1 MPIWVD
7 ADACPV
13 PIREILCRAATRW
26 QVDTTFIANHA
37 INLPPSPYIKRRQV
51 PQGFDVADND
61 IIDQMETGDLVITQD
76 IPLAAEAIEKARTC
90 STRAA
95 RLSPKRISA
104 SAWLCATSWKK
115 CAMLARS
122 PVARRPSA
130 RPTARNSPTSL
141 TAGCNRT
148 PVGDNDSILNSRQI
162 RYACRFLA
170 QAERTMTQSSPHTT
184 SSFAALGR
192 LLKYARGY
200 RRQIITA
207 TTCSIINKLF
217 DIAPEILIG
226 IAIDVVVNKEES
238 FVAGLGFETAQE
250 QITILA
256 VLTFFIWAG
265 ESIFEYLF
273 QILWRNLAQRL
284 QSDLRQDAY
293 EHAQKL
299 DMSFFE
305 ARSSGQLVA
314 TMNDDVNQLE
324 RFLDGGANAMIQVVV
339 TVVAVGAVFFV
350 LSPLIALLAFTPI
363 PLIIW
368 GAFYF
373 QRKAGP
379 LYADVREKVGDLSSR
394 LANNLGG
401 IATIKS
407 FTAENREAERLKASS
422 EAYVDANRRAIRI
435 SSAFIPVI
443 RMAILAGFL
452 ATFTVGGMMALEGSL
467 NVGAYGVLVFLTQRL
482 LWPLTGLA
490 EVIDLL
496 DRAMASTRRILD
508 LLAEPVHVRDESGKT
523 LEQPVKG
530 EVTFEGVSFHYPSSG
545 AGIDDI
551 SVAVPAGNTLA
562 LVGATGSGKSTL
574 IKLLLRFYDPTGG
587 QIRIDGQPIQSVSL
601 KSLREAIGLVSQD
614 VYLFEGS
621 IRDNLAYGSP
631 GASDEQIIEAART
644 AEAWSFIE
652 ALPEGLATAVGE
664 RGVRLSGGQRQR
676 LSLAR
681 ALLKDPPILVLDE
694 ATSAVDNE
702 TEAAIQRSLKRI
714 GHNRTVIMIAHRLST
729 IVDADTIAVVA
740 GGRILES
747 GRHEELLE
755 NNGPYS
761 AQWRVQTGQ
770 A

>member
-1 MPIWVD
+1 MN
-7 ADACPV
+7 
-13 PIREILCRAATRW
+13 E
-26 QVDTTFIANHA
+26 
-37 INLPPSPYIKRRQV
+37 PSPK
-51 PQGFDVADND
+51 
-61 IIDQMETGDLVITQD
+61 
-76 IPLAAEAIEKARTC
+76 
-90 STRAA
+90 
-95 RLSPKRISA
+95 
-104 SAWLCATSWKK
+104 
-115 CAMLARS
+115 
-122 PVARRPSA
+122 
-130 RPTARNSPTSL
+130 
-141 TAGCNRT
+141 
-148 PVGDNDSILNSRQI
+148 
-162 RYACRFLA
+162 
-170 QAERTMTQSSPHTT
+170 TT

-192 LLKYARGY
+192 LLRYARGY
-200 RRQIITA
+200 RRQIIAA

-226 IAIDVVVNKEES
+226 VAIDVVVNQEES

-363 PLIIW
+363 PLIVW

-407 FTAENREAERLKASS
+407 FTAERREAERLKASS

-435 SSAFIPVI
+435 SSAFIPII

-452 ATFTVGGMMALEGSL
+452 ATFTVGGMMALEGNL

-490 EVIDLL
+490 EVIDLFE
-496 DRAMASTRRILD
+496 RAMASTRRILD
-508 LLAEPVHVRDESGKT
+508 LLAEPVHVKDDAGKT

-530 EVTFEGVSFHYPSSG
+530 EVSFEKVSFHYPSSG
-545 AGIDDI
+545 AGIDNI
-551 SVAVPAGNTLA
+551 SVHVPAGNTLA

-621 IRDNLAYGSP
+621 IRDNLAYGFP
-631 GASDEQIIEAART
+631 HASDEQIIEAAKT
-644 AEAWSFIE
+644 AEAWAFIE
-652 ALPEGLATAVGE
+652 ALPEGLSTAVGE

-729 IVDADTIAVVA
+729 IVDADTIAVVE
-740 GGRILES
+740 GGRIVES
-747 GRHEELLE
+747 GRHDDLLE
-755 NNGPYS
+755 SDGAYN

>member
-1 MPIWVD
+1 MSG
-7 ADACPV
+7 
-13 PIREILCRAATRW
+13 
-26 QVDTTFIANHA
+26 HA
-37 INLPPSPYIKRRQV
+37 S
-51 PQGFDVADND
+51 
-61 IIDQMETGDLVITQD
+61 
-76 IPLAAEAIEKARTC
+76 
-90 STRAA
+90 
-95 RLSPKRISA
+95 
-104 SAWLCATSWKK
+104 
-115 CAMLARS
+115 
-122 PVARRPSA
+122 
-130 RPTARNSPTSL
+130 
-141 TAGCNRT
+141 
-148 PVGDNDSILNSRQI
+148 
-162 RYACRFLA
+162 
-170 QAERTMTQSSPHTT
+170 QAT
-184 SSFAALGR
+184 SSFGALAR
-192 LLKYARGY
+192 LLRYARGY
-200 RRQIITA
+200 RRQIIA
-207 TTCSIINKLF
+207 ASTCSIINKLF

-226 IAIDVVVNKEES
+226 VAIDVVVNQEQS
-238 FVAGLGFETAQE
+238 FVAGLGFETARE

-256 VLTFFIWAG
+256 ILTFFIWAG
-265 ESIFEYLF
+265 ESLFEYLF

-293 EHAQKL
+293 EHAQRL

-324 RFLDGGANAMIQVVV
+324 RFLDGGANAMIQVLV

-363 PLIIW
+363 PLIVW

-407 FTAENREAERLKASS
+407 FTAEQREASRLKESS
-422 EAYVDANRRAIRI
+422 EAYVEANRRAIRI

-452 ATFTVGGMMALEGSL
+452 ATFTVGGMMALEGTL

-490 EVIDLL
+490 EVIDLFE
-496 DRAMASTRRILD
+496 RAMASTRRILD
-508 LLAEPVHVRDESGKT
+508 LLAEPVYVHDQAGQP
-523 LEQPVKG
+523 LEGPVKG
-530 EVTFEGVSFHYPSSG
+530 EVRFEKVSFHYPSSG
-545 AGIDDI
+545 AGIRDI
-551 SVAVPAGNTLA
+551 DLNVPAGHTLA

-574 IKLLLRFYDPTGG
+574 IKLLLRFYDPGHG
-587 QIRIDGQPIQSVSL
+587 RILIDNQPIQSVSL

-621 IRDNLAYGSP
+621 IRENLSYGKP
-631 GASDEQIIEAART
+631 DATDEEIIEAAKT

-652 ALPEGLATAVGE
+652 ALPEGLATPVGE
-664 RGVRLSGGQRQR
+664 RGIRLSGGQRQR

-681 ALLKDPPILVLDE
+681 ALLKNPPILVLDE

-729 IVDADTIAVVA
+729 IVDADTIAVVEA
-740 GGRILES
+740 GQVVEAGT
-747 GRHEELLE
+747 HQQLLDQQGAY
-755 NNGPYS
+755 N

>member
-1 MPIWVD
+1 MSKPF
-7 ADACPV
+7 
-13 PIREILCRAATRW
+13 
-26 QVDTTFIANHA
+26 QKN
-37 INLPPSPYIKRRQV
+37 
-51 PQGFDVADND
+51 
-61 IIDQMETGDLVITQD
+61 
-76 IPLAAEAIEKARTC
+76 
-90 STRAA
+90 
-95 RLSPKRISA
+95 
-104 SAWLCATSWKK
+104 
-115 CAMLARS
+115 
-122 PVARRPSA
+122 
-130 RPTARNSPTSL
+130 
-141 TAGCNRT
+141 
-148 PVGDNDSILNSRQI
+148 
-162 RYACRFLA
+162 
-170 QAERTMTQSSPHTT
+170 T
-184 SSFAALGR
+184 SSYAALVR
-192 LLKYARGY
+192 LLRYARGY
-200 RRQIITA
+200 RRQLVAA
-207 TTCSIINKLF
+207 TTCSILNKLF

-226 IAIDVVVNKEES
+226 VAIDVVVNQEES

-363 PLIIW
+363 PLIVW
-368 GAFYF
+368 GTFYF

-407 FTAENREAERLKASS
+407 FTAERREAARLKASS
-422 EAYVDANRRAIRI
+422 EAYVEANRRAIRI

-452 ATFTVGGMMALEGSL
+452 ATFTVGGMMALEGNL

-490 EVIDLL
+490 EVIDLFE
-496 DRAMASTRRILD
+496 RAMASTRRILD
-508 LLAEPVHVRDESGKT
+508 LLAEPVHVRDDASET

-530 EVTFEGVSFHYPSSG
+530 EVSFAGVSFHYPSSG
-545 AGIDDI
+545 AGIDNI
-551 SVAVPAGNTLA
+551 SVQVPAGNTLA

-587 QIRIDGQPIQSVSL
+587 LILIDGQPIQSVSL

-621 IRDNLAYGSP
+621 IRDNLAYGFP
-631 GASDEQIIEAART
+631 EANDEQIIEAAKT

-652 ALPEGLATAVGE
+652 ALPEGLSTAVGE

-729 IVDADTIAVVA
+729 IVDADTIAVVD
-740 GGRILES
+740 GGRIVES
-747 GRHEELLE
+747 GRHEDLLE
-755 NNGPYS
+755 SNGAYT

>member
-1 MPIWVD
+1 MSS
-7 ADACPV
+7 
-13 PIREILCRAATRW
+13 
-26 QVDTTFIANHA
+26 N
-37 INLPPSPYIKRRQV
+37 
-51 PQGFDVADND
+51 
-61 IIDQMETGDLVITQD
+61 
-76 IPLAAEAIEKARTC
+76 
-90 STRAA
+90 
-95 RLSPKRISA
+95 
-104 SAWLCATSWKK
+104 
-115 CAMLARS
+115 
-122 PVARRPSA
+122 
-130 RPTARNSPTSL
+130 
-141 TAGCNRT
+141 
-148 PVGDNDSILNSRQI
+148 
-162 RYACRFLA
+162 
-170 QAERTMTQSSPHTT
+170 SPHT
-184 SSFAALGR
+184 SSVAALGR
-192 LLKYARGY
+192 LLRYARGY
-200 RRQIITA
+200 RRQIIAA

-226 IAIDVVVNKEES
+226 VAIDVVVNQEES

-293 EHAQKL
+293 EHAQGL

-305 ARSSGQLVA
+305 ATSSGQLVA

-324 RFLDGGANAMIQVVV
+324 RFLDGGANAMIQVGV

-407 FTAENREAERLKASS
+407 FTAEQREAKRLKDAS

-490 EVIDLL
+490 EVIDLFE
-496 DRAMASTRRILD
+496 RAMASTRRILD
-508 LLAEPVHVRDESGKT
+508 LLAEPVNVRDEAGKT
-523 LEQPVKG
+523 LEQPVRGK
-530 EVTFEGVSFHYPSSG
+530 VSFNQVSFRYAGSG
-545 AGIDDI
+545 AGIQDI
-551 SVAVPAGNTLA
+551 TLNVPAGNTLA

-574 IKLLLRFYDPTGG
+574 IKLLLRFYDPSHGD
-587 QIRIDGQPIQSVSL
+587 IRIDGQPIREVSL
-601 KSLREAIGLVSQD
+601 KSLRDAIGLVSQD

-621 IRDNLAYGSP
+621 IRDNLAYGKP
-631 GASDEQIIEAART
+631 DASEEEIIDAART

-652 ALPEGLATAVGE
+652 ALPEGLDTPVGE
-664 RGVRLSGGQRQR
+664 RGIRLSGGQRQR

-681 ALLKDPPILVLDE
+681 ALLKNPPILVLDE

-729 IVDADTIAVVA
+729 IVDADTIAVVEN
-740 GGRILES
+740 GRIV
-747 GRHEELLE
+747 EEGDHDSLIR
-755 NNGPYS
+755 NNGAYA

>member
-1 MPIWVD
+1 M
-7 ADACPV
+7 
-13 PIREILCRAATRW
+13 
-26 QVDTTFIANHA
+26 
-37 INLPPSPYIKRRQV
+37 
-51 PQGFDVADND
+51 
-61 IIDQMETGDLVITQD
+61 
-76 IPLAAEAIEKARTC
+76 
-90 STRAA
+90 
-95 RLSPKRISA
+95 
-104 SAWLCATSWKK
+104 
-115 CAMLARS
+115 
-122 PVARRPSA
+122 
-130 RPTARNSPTSL
+130 
-141 TAGCNRT
+141 
-148 PVGDNDSILNSRQI
+148 
-162 RYACRFLA
+162 
-170 QAERTMTQSSPHTT
+170 SSEQQHT
-184 SSFAALGR
+184 SSFKALGR
-192 LLKYARGY
+192 LLRYARGY
-200 RRQIITA
+200 RRRIIVA

-226 IAIDVVVNKEES
+226 VAIDVVVNQEES

-250 QITILA
+250 QITVLA
-256 VLTFFIWAG
+256 ALTFFIWAG
-265 ESIFEYLF
+265 ESLFEYLF

-293 EHAQKL
+293 EHAQRL

-305 ARSSGQLVA
+305 STSSGQLVA

-324 RFLDGGANAMIQVVV
+324 RFLDGGANAMIQVGV

-407 FTAENREAERLKASS
+407 FTAEQREAKRLKEAS
-422 EAYVDANRRAIRI
+422 EAYVQANERAIRI

-490 EVIDLL
+490 AVIDLFE
-496 DRAMASTRRILD
+496 RAMASTRRILD
-508 LLAEPVHVRDESGKT
+508 LLAEPVNVHDQAGSP
-523 LEQPVKG
+523 LAQPVRG
-530 EVTFEGVSFHYPSSG
+530 EVSFNNIDFRYGSSG
-545 AGIDDI
+545 AGVHGI
-551 SVAVPAGNTLA
+551 SLEVPAGHTLA

-574 IKLLLRFYDPTGG
+574 IKLLLRFYDPAAGD
-587 QIRIDGQPIQSVSL
+587 IRIDGQPIRDVSL
-601 KSLREAIGLVSQD
+601 KSLRDAIGLVSQD

-621 IRDNLAYGSP
+621 IRENLAYGKP
-631 GASDEQIIEAART
+631 DATKDEIIEAAKT
-644 AEAWSFIE
+644 AEAWSFIS
-652 ALPEGLATAVGE
+652 ALPEGLDTAVGE

-702 TEAAIQRSLKRI
+702 TEAAIQRSLARI

-729 IVDADTIAVVA
+729 IVEADTIAVVEN
-740 GGRILES
+740 GRVIEQGDHQS
-747 GRHEELLE
+747 LLARQ
-755 NNGPYS
+755 GAYY
-761 AQWRVQTGQ
+761 AQWQVQTGQ
-770 A
+770 VLAHTIN

>member
-1 MPIWVD
+1 M
-7 ADACPV
+7 
-13 PIREILCRAATRW
+13 
-26 QVDTTFIANHA
+26 
-37 INLPPSPYIKRRQV
+37 
-51 PQGFDVADND
+51 
-61 IIDQMETGDLVITQD
+61 
-76 IPLAAEAIEKARTC
+76 
-90 STRAA
+90 
-95 RLSPKRISA
+95 
-104 SAWLCATSWKK
+104 
-115 CAMLARS
+115 
-122 PVARRPSA
+122 
-130 RPTARNSPTSL
+130 
-141 TAGCNRT
+141 
-148 PVGDNDSILNSRQI
+148 
-162 RYACRFLA
+162 
-170 QAERTMTQSSPHTT
+170 SSHSHTTT
-184 SSFAALGR
+184 SSFAALAR

-200 RRQIITA
+200 RRQIIA
-207 TTCSIINKLF
+207 AATCSVINKLF

-226 IAIDVVVNKEES
+226 VAIDVVVNKEES

-256 VLTFFIWAG
+256 ILTFFIWAG
-265 ESIFEYLF
+265 ESLFEYLF

-293 EHAQKL
+293 EHAQRL

-324 RFLDGGANAMIQVVV
+324 RFLDGGANAMIQVLV

-363 PLIIW
+363 PLIVW

-407 FTAENREAERLKASS
+407 FTAEQREAQRLKESS
-422 EAYVDANRRAIRI
+422 EAYVEANRRAIRI

-452 ATFTVGGMMALEGSL
+452 ATFTVGGMMALNGTL

-490 EVIDLL
+490 EVIDLFE
-496 DRAMASTRRILD
+496 RAMASTRRILD
-508 LLAEPVHVRDESGKT
+508 LLSEPVHVRDEAGKT
-523 LEQPVKG
+523 LNNPVKG
-530 EVTFEGVSFHYPSSG
+530 EVALENVSFHYPTSG
-545 AGIDDI
+545 AGIRDI
-551 SVAVPAGNTLA
+551 DLQVPAGNTLA

-574 IKLLLRFYDPTGG
+574 IKLLLRFYDPSHGE
-587 QIRIDGQPIQSVSL
+587 IRIDGQPIQSISL
-601 KSLREAIGLVSQD
+601 KSLRSAIGLVSQD

-621 IRDNLAYGSP
+621 IRENLAYGKP
-631 GASDEQIIEAART
+631 DASDAEIIEAART

-652 ALPEGLATAVGE
+652 ALPDGLDTAVGE

-681 ALLKDPPILVLDE
+681 ALLKNPPILVLDE

-729 IVDADTIAVVA
+729 IVDADSIAVVD
-740 GGRILES
+740 GGKVVES
-747 GRHEELLE
+747 GTHQQLLE
-755 NNGPYS
+755 QNGAYA

-770 A
+770 V

>member
-1 MPIWVD
+1 M
-7 ADACPV
+7 
-13 PIREILCRAATRW
+13 
-26 QVDTTFIANHA
+26 
-37 INLPPSPYIKRRQV
+37 
-51 PQGFDVADND
+51 
-61 IIDQMETGDLVITQD
+61 
-76 IPLAAEAIEKARTC
+76 
-90 STRAA
+90 
-95 RLSPKRISA
+95 
-104 SAWLCATSWKK
+104 
-115 CAMLARS
+115 
-122 PVARRPSA
+122 
-130 RPTARNSPTSL
+130 
-141 TAGCNRT
+141 
-148 PVGDNDSILNSRQI
+148 
-162 RYACRFLA
+162 
-170 QAERTMTQSSPHTT
+170 SSHSHQTT
-184 SSFAALGR
+184 SSFAALAR
-192 LLKYARGY
+192 LLRYARGY
-200 RRQIITA
+200 RRQIIAA

-226 IAIDVVVNKEES
+226 VAIDVVVNQEES

-265 ESIFEYLF
+265 ESLFEYLF

-293 EHAQKL
+293 EHAQRL

-324 RFLDGGANAMIQVVV
+324 RFLDGGANAMIQVLV

-350 LSPLIALLAFTPI
+350 LSPLIAMLAFTPI

-407 FTAENREAERLKASS
+407 FTAEQREAKRLKESS
-422 EAYVDANRRAIRI
+422 EAYVEANRRAIRI

-452 ATFTVGGMMALEGSL
+452 ATFTVGGMMALEGNL

-490 EVIDLL
+490 EVIDLFE
-496 DRAMASTRRILD
+496 RAMASTRRILD
-508 LLAEPVHVRDESGKT
+508 LLAEPVHVRDEGGKA
-523 LEQPVKG
+523 LAEPVKG
-530 EVTFEGVSFHYPSSG
+530 DVELDKVSFHYPSSG
-545 AGIDDI
+545 AGIRDI
-551 SVAVPAGNTLA
+551 SLTVPAGNTLS

-574 IKLLLRFYDPTGG
+574 IKLLLRFYDPSNG
-587 QIRIDGQPIQSVSL
+587 QIRIDGQPIRDLSL
-601 KSLREAIGLVSQD
+601 QSLRGAIGLVSQD
-614 VYLFEGS
+614 VYLFEGT
-621 IRDNLAYGSP
+621 IRENLAYGNP
-631 GASDEQIIEAART
+631 AASDTEIIDAAKT

-652 ALPEGLATAVGE
+652 ALPEGLNTPVGE

-681 ALLKDPPILVLDE
+681 ALLKNPPILVLDE

-729 IVDADTIAVVA
+729 IVDADSIAVIE
-740 GGRILES
+740 GGKVLEK
-747 GRHEELLE
+747 GTHRELLDQDGAYA
-755 NNGPYS
+755 N
-761 AQWRVQTGQ
+761 QWRVQTGQ
-770 A
+770 IQAAI

>member
-1 MPIWVD
+1 M
-7 ADACPV
+7 
-13 PIREILCRAATRW
+13 
-26 QVDTTFIANHA
+26 
-37 INLPPSPYIKRRQV
+37 S
-51 PQGFDVADND
+51 
-61 IIDQMETGDLVITQD
+61 
-76 IPLAAEAIEKARTC
+76 
-90 STRAA
+90 ST
-95 RLSPKRISA
+95 SH
-104 SAWLCATSWKK
+104 
-115 CAMLARS
+115 
-122 PVARRPSA
+122 
-130 RPTARNSPTSL
+130 N
-141 TAGCNRT
+141 
-148 PVGDNDSILNSRQI
+148 
-162 RYACRFLA
+162 
-170 QAERTMTQSSPHTT
+170 TT
-184 SSFAALGR
+184 SSFAALAR
-192 LLKYARGY
+192 LLRYARGY
-200 RRQIITA
+200 RRQIIA
-207 TTCSIINKLF
+207 AATCSVINKLF

-226 IAIDVVVNKEES
+226 VAIDVVVNKEAS

-256 VLTFFIWAG
+256 ILTFFIWAG
-265 ESIFEYLF
+265 ESLFEYLF

-293 EHAQKL
+293 EHAQRL

-339 TVVAVGAVFFV
+339 TVIAVGAVFFV

-407 FTAENREAERLKASS
+407 FTAETREARRLKESS
-422 EAYVDANRRAIRI
+422 EAYVEANRRAIRI
-435 SSAFIPVI
+435 SSAFIPII

-452 ATFTVGGMMALEGSL
+452 ATFTVGGMMALSGDL

-490 EVIDLL
+490 EVIDLFE
-496 DRAMASTRRILD
+496 RAMASTRRILD
-508 LLAEPVHVRDESGKT
+508 LLSEPVHVRDAAGKA
-523 LEQPVKG
+523 LSEPVQG
-530 EVTFEGVSFHYPSSG
+530 EVTLNKVSFHYPSSG
-545 AGIDDI
+545 AGICDI
-551 SVAVPAGNTLA
+551 DLHVPAGNTLA

-574 IKLLLRFYDPTGG
+574 IKLLLRFYDPSHGD
-587 QIRIDGQPIQSVSL
+587 IRIDGQPIQGISL
-601 KSLREAIGLVSQD
+601 KSLRKAIGLVSQD

-621 IRDNLAYGSP
+621 IRDNLTYGKP
-631 GASDEQIIEAART
+631 DASDSEIIDAAKT

-652 ALPEGLATAVGE
+652 ALPDGLDTPVGE
-664 RGVRLSGGQRQR
+664 RGIRLSGGQRQR

-681 ALLKDPPILVLDE
+681 ALLKNPPILVLDE

-729 IVDADTIAVVA
+729 IVDADTIAVVDA
-740 GGRILES
+740 GTVVES
-747 GRHEELLE
+747 GTHQQLLDHD
-755 NNGPYS
+755 GAYA

-770 A
+770 V

>member
-1 MPIWVD
+1 M
-7 ADACPV
+7 
-13 PIREILCRAATRW
+13 
-26 QVDTTFIANHA
+26 
-37 INLPPSPYIKRRQV
+37 
-51 PQGFDVADND
+51 
-61 IIDQMETGDLVITQD
+61 
-76 IPLAAEAIEKARTC
+76 
-90 STRAA
+90 
-95 RLSPKRISA
+95 
-104 SAWLCATSWKK
+104 
-115 CAMLARS
+115 
-122 PVARRPSA
+122 
-130 RPTARNSPTSL
+130 
-141 TAGCNRT
+141 
-148 PVGDNDSILNSRQI
+148 
-162 RYACRFLA
+162 
-170 QAERTMTQSSPHTT
+170 SSHSHKTT
-184 SSFAALGR
+184 SSFAALAR
-192 LLKYARGY
+192 LLRYARGY
-200 RRQIITA
+200 RRQIIAA

-226 IAIDVVVNKEES
+226 VAIDVVVNQEES

-265 ESIFEYLF
+265 ESLFEYLF

-293 EHAQKL
+293 EHAQRL

-324 RFLDGGANAMIQVVV
+324 RFLDGGANAMIQVLV

-407 FTAENREAERLKASS
+407 FTAEQREAKRLKESS
-422 EAYVDANRRAIRI
+422 EAYVEANRRAIRI

-490 EVIDLL
+490 EVIDLFE
-496 DRAMASTRRILD
+496 RAMASTRRILD
-508 LLAEPVHVRDESGKT
+508 LLAEPVHVRDEGGKA
-523 LEQPVKG
+523 LEAPVKG
-530 EVTFEGVSFHYPSSG
+530 NVELDKVSFHYPSSG
-545 AGIDDI
+545 AGIRDI
-551 SVAVPAGNTLA
+551 SLTVPAGNTLA

-574 IKLLLRFYDPTGG
+574 IKLLLRFYDPSNGE
-587 QIRIDGQPIQSVSL
+587 IRIDGQPIRDLSL
-601 KSLREAIGLVSQD
+601 NSLRGSIGLVSQD
-614 VYLFEGS
+614 VYLFEGT
-621 IRDNLAYGSP
+621 IRENLAYGNP
-631 GASDEQIIEAART
+631 VATDADIIDAAKT

-652 ALPEGLATAVGE
+652 ALPEGLDTPVGE

-729 IVDADTIAVVA
+729 IVDADSIAVIE
-740 GGRILES
+740 GGKVLEQ
-747 GRHEELLE
+747 GTHRELLE
-755 NNGPYS
+755 QDGAYAN
-761 AQWRVQTGQ
+761 QWRVQTGQ
-770 A
+770 IQAAV

>member
-1 MPIWVD
+1 M
-7 ADACPV
+7 
-13 PIREILCRAATRW
+13 
-26 QVDTTFIANHA
+26 
-37 INLPPSPYIKRRQV
+37 
-51 PQGFDVADND
+51 
-61 IIDQMETGDLVITQD
+61 
-76 IPLAAEAIEKARTC
+76 
-90 STRAA
+90 
-95 RLSPKRISA
+95 
-104 SAWLCATSWKK
+104 
-115 CAMLARS
+115 
-122 PVARRPSA
+122 
-130 RPTARNSPTSL
+130 
-141 TAGCNRT
+141 
-148 PVGDNDSILNSRQI
+148 
-162 RYACRFLA
+162 
-170 QAERTMTQSSPHTT
+170 SSHSHKTT
-184 SSFAALGR
+184 SSFAALAR
-192 LLKYARGY
+192 LLRYARGY
-200 RRQIITA
+200 RRQIIAA

-226 IAIDVVVNKEES
+226 VAIDVVVNQEES

-265 ESIFEYLF
+265 ESLFEYLF

-293 EHAQKL
+293 EHAQRL

-324 RFLDGGANAMIQVVV
+324 RFLDGGANAMIQVLV

-407 FTAENREAERLKASS
+407 FTAEQREAKRLKESS
-422 EAYVDANRRAIRI
+422 EAYVEANRRAIRI

-490 EVIDLL
+490 EVIDLFE
-496 DRAMASTRRILD
+496 RAMASTRRILD
-508 LLAEPVHVRDESGKT
+508 LLAEPVHVRDEGGKA
-523 LEQPVKG
+523 LEAPVKG
-530 EVTFEGVSFHYPSSG
+530 NVELDKVSFHYPSSG
-545 AGIDDI
+545 AGIRDI
-551 SVAVPAGNTLA
+551 SLTVPAGNTLA

-574 IKLLLRFYDPTGG
+574 IKLLLRFYDPSNGE
-587 QIRIDGQPIQSVSL
+587 IRIDGQPIRDLSL
-601 KSLREAIGLVSQD
+601 NSLRGSIGLVSQD
-614 VYLFEGS
+614 VYLFEGT
-621 IRDNLAYGSP
+621 IRENLAYGNP
-631 GASDEQIIEAART
+631 AATDADIIDAAKT

-652 ALPEGLATAVGE
+652 DLPEGLDTPVGE

-729 IVDADTIAVVA
+729 IVDADSIAVIE
-740 GGRILES
+740 GGKVLEQ
-747 GRHEELLE
+747 GTHRELLE
-755 NNGPYS
+755 QNGAY
-761 AQWRVQTGQ
+761 ANQWRVQTGQ
-770 A
+770 IQAAV

>member
-1 MPIWVD
+1 MT
-7 ADACPV
+7 
-13 PIREILCRAATRW
+13 TR
-26 QVDTTFIANHA
+26 ANH
-37 INLPPSPYIKRRQV
+37 
-51 PQGFDVADND
+51 
-61 IIDQMETGDLVITQD
+61 
-76 IPLAAEAIEKARTC
+76 
-90 STRAA
+90 
-95 RLSPKRISA
+95 
-104 SAWLCATSWKK
+104 
-115 CAMLARS
+115 
-122 PVARRPSA
+122 
-130 RPTARNSPTSL
+130 
-141 TAGCNRT
+141 
-148 PVGDNDSILNSRQI
+148 
-162 RYACRFLA
+162 
-170 QAERTMTQSSPHTT
+170 T

-192 LLKYARGY
+192 LLRYARGY
-200 RRQIITA
+200 RRHIVA
-207 TTCSIINKLF
+207 AATCSVINKLF

-226 IAIDVVVNKEES
+226 VAIDVVVNQEES

-265 ESIFEYLF
+265 ESLFEYLF

-293 EHAQKL
+293 EHAQRL

-305 ARSSGQLVA
+305 ANSSGQLVA

-324 RFLDGGANAMIQVVV
+324 RFLDGGANAMIQVAV

-407 FTAENREAERLKASS
+407 FTAEQREARRLKDAS
-422 EAYVDANRRAIRI
+422 EAYVEANRRAIRI

-490 EVIDLL
+490 EVIDLFE
-496 DRAMASTRRILD
+496 RAMASTRRILD
-508 LLAEPVHVRDESGKT
+508 LIAVPVNVRDDADT
-523 LEQPVKG
+523 PLAQPVRGK
-530 EVTFEGVSFHYPSSG
+530 VSFNQVSFRYAGSG
-545 AGIDDI
+545 AGIEGI
-551 SVAVPAGNTLA
+551 TLNVPAGNTLA

-574 IKLLLRFYDPTGG
+574 IKLLLRFYDPASGD
-587 QIRIDGQPIQSVSL
+587 IRIDGQPIHEVSL
-601 KSLREAIGLVSQD
+601 TSLRNAIGLVSQD

-621 IRDNLAYGSP
+621 IRDNLAYGRP
-631 GASDEQIIEAART
+631 EATDEEIMEAART
-644 AEAWSFIE
+644 AEAWSFIS
-652 ALPEGLATAVGE
+652 ALPEGLDTPVGE
-664 RGVRLSGGQRQR
+664 RGIRLSGGQRQR

-729 IVDADTIAVVA
+729 IVDADTIAVVEN
-740 GGRILES
+740 GQIV
-747 GRHEELLE
+747 EEGDHSSLIR
-755 NNGPYS
+755 NNGAYA

-770 A
+770 L

>member
-1 MPIWVD
+1 M
-7 ADACPV
+7 
-13 PIREILCRAATRW
+13 T
-26 QVDTTFIANHA
+26 
-37 INLPPSPYIKRRQV
+37 
-51 PQGFDVADND
+51 
-61 IIDQMETGDLVITQD
+61 
-76 IPLAAEAIEKARTC
+76 
-90 STRAA
+90 TRA
-95 RLSPKRISA
+95 
-104 SAWLCATSWKK
+104 
-115 CAMLARS
+115 
-122 PVARRPSA
+122 
-130 RPTARNSPTSL
+130 
-141 TAGCNRT
+141 
-148 PVGDNDSILNSRQI
+148 Q
-162 RYACRFLA
+162 
-170 QAERTMTQSSPHTT
+170 HT

-192 LLKYARGY
+192 LLRYARGY
-200 RRQIITA
+200 RRQIIAA

-226 IAIDVVVNKEES
+226 VAIDVVVNQEES

-265 ESIFEYLF
+265 ESLFEYLF

-293 EHAQKL
+293 EHAQRL

-305 ARSSGQLVA
+305 ANSSGQLVA

-324 RFLDGGANAMIQVVV
+324 RFLDGGANAMIQVAV

-373 QRKAGP
+373 QRKASP

-407 FTAENREAERLKASS
+407 FTAEQREAKRLKDAS

-490 EVIDLL
+490 EVIDLFE
-496 DRAMASTRRILD
+496 RAMASTRRILD
-508 LLAEPVHVRDESGKT
+508 LLAEPVNVRDDAGKS
-523 LEQPVKG
+523 LEQPVRGK
-530 EVTFEGVSFHYPSSG
+530 VSFNQVSFRYAGSG
-545 AGIDDI
+545 AGIQDI
-551 SVAVPAGNTLA
+551 TLSVPAGNTLA

-574 IKLLLRFYDPTGG
+574 IKLLLRFYDPSHGD
-587 QIRIDGQPIQSVSL
+587 IRIDGQPIRGVSL
-601 KSLREAIGLVSQD
+601 KSLRDAIGLVSQD

-621 IRDNLAYGSP
+621 IRDNLAYGKP
-631 GASDEQIIEAART
+631 DASEEEIIDAART

-652 ALPEGLATAVGE
+652 ALPEGLDTPVGE
-664 RGVRLSGGQRQR
+664 RGIRLSGGQRQR

-681 ALLKDPPILVLDE
+681 ALLKNPPILVLDE

-702 TEAAIQRSLKRI
+702 TEAAIQRSLRRI

-729 IVDADTIAVVA
+729 IVDADTIAVVEN
-740 GGRILES
+740 GRIV
-747 GRHEELLE
+747 EEGDHNSLIH
-755 NNGPYS
+755 NNGAYA

>member
-1 MPIWVD
+1 M
-7 ADACPV
+7 
-13 PIREILCRAATRW
+13 
-26 QVDTTFIANHA
+26 
-37 INLPPSPYIKRRQV
+37 
-51 PQGFDVADND
+51 
-61 IIDQMETGDLVITQD
+61 
-76 IPLAAEAIEKARTC
+76 
-90 STRAA
+90 
-95 RLSPKRISA
+95 
-104 SAWLCATSWKK
+104 
-115 CAMLARS
+115 
-122 PVARRPSA
+122 
-130 RPTARNSPTSL
+130 
-141 TAGCNRT
+141 
-148 PVGDNDSILNSRQI
+148 
-162 RYACRFLA
+162 
-170 QAERTMTQSSPHTT
+170 SSHSHKTT
-184 SSFAALGR
+184 SSFAALAR
-192 LLKYARGY
+192 LLRYARGY
-200 RRQIITA
+200 RWQIITA

-226 IAIDVVVNKEES
+226 VAIDVVVNQEES

-265 ESIFEYLF
+265 ESLFEYLF

-293 EHAQKL
+293 EHAQRL

-407 FTAENREAERLKASS
+407 FTAEQREARRLKESS
-422 EAYVDANRRAIRI
+422 EAYVEANRRAIRI

-490 EVIDLL
+490 EVIDLFE
-496 DRAMASTRRILD
+496 RAMASTRRILD
-508 LLAEPVHVRDESGKT
+508 LLAEPVHVRDEGGKA
-523 LEQPVKG
+523 LQEPVKG
-530 EVTFEGVSFHYPSSG
+530 DVELEKVSFHYPSSG
-545 AGIDDI
+545 AGIRDI
-551 SVAVPAGNTLA
+551 SLSVPAGNTLA

-574 IKLLLRFYDPTGG
+574 IKLLLRFYDPSHGE
-587 QIRIDGQPIQSVSL
+587 IRIDGQPIRDLSL
-601 KSLREAIGLVSQD
+601 QSLRGAIGLVSQD

-621 IRDNLAYGSP
+621 IRENLAYGNP
-631 GASDEQIIEAART
+631 AASDAEITDAAKT

-652 ALPEGLATAVGE
+652 ALPEGLDTPVGE

-681 ALLKDPPILVLDE
+681 ALLKNPPILVLDE

-729 IVDADTIAVVA
+729 IVDADSIAVIE
-740 GGRILES
+740 GGKVLEQ
-747 GRHEELLE
+747 GTHRELLDQDGAYA
-755 NNGPYS
+755 N
-761 AQWRVQTGQ
+761 QWRVQTGQ
-770 A
+770 IQAAV

>member
-1 MPIWVD
+1 M
-7 ADACPV
+7 
-13 PIREILCRAATRW
+13 T
-26 QVDTTFIANHA
+26 
-37 INLPPSPYIKRRQV
+37 
-51 PQGFDVADND
+51 
-61 IIDQMETGDLVITQD
+61 
-76 IPLAAEAIEKARTC
+76 
-90 STRAA
+90 TRA
-95 RLSPKRISA
+95 
-104 SAWLCATSWKK
+104 
-115 CAMLARS
+115 
-122 PVARRPSA
+122 
-130 RPTARNSPTSL
+130 
-141 TAGCNRT
+141 
-148 PVGDNDSILNSRQI
+148 Q
-162 RYACRFLA
+162 
-170 QAERTMTQSSPHTT
+170 HT

-192 LLKYARGY
+192 LLRYARGY
-200 RRQIITA
+200 RRQIIAA

-226 IAIDVVVNKEES
+226 VAIDVVVNQEES

-265 ESIFEYLF
+265 ESLFEYLF

-293 EHAQKL
+293 EHAQRL

-305 ARSSGQLVA
+305 ANSSGQLVA

-324 RFLDGGANAMIQVVV
+324 RFLDGGANAMIQVAV

-407 FTAENREAERLKASS
+407 FTAEQREAKRLKDAS

-490 EVIDLL
+490 EVIDLFE
-496 DRAMASTRRILD
+496 RAMASTRRILD
-508 LLAEPVHVRDESGKT
+508 LLAEPVNVRDDAGKS
-523 LEQPVKG
+523 LEQPVRGK
-530 EVTFEGVSFHYPSSG
+530 VSFNQVSFRYAGSG
-545 AGIDDI
+545 AGIQDI
-551 SVAVPAGNTLA
+551 TLSVPAGNTLA

-574 IKLLLRFYDPTGG
+574 IKLLLRFYDPSHGD
-587 QIRIDGQPIQSVSL
+587 IRIDGQPIRGVSL
-601 KSLREAIGLVSQD
+601 KSLRDAIGLVSQD

-621 IRDNLAYGSP
+621 IRDNLAYGKP
-631 GASDEQIIEAART
+631 DASEEEIIDAART

-652 ALPEGLATAVGE
+652 ALPEGLDTPVGE
-664 RGVRLSGGQRQR
+664 RGIRLSGGQRQR

-681 ALLKDPPILVLDE
+681 ALLKNPPILVLDE

-729 IVDADTIAVVA
+729 IVDADTIAVVEN
-740 GGRILES
+740 GRIV
-747 GRHEELLE
+747 EEGDHDSLIR
-755 NNGPYS
+755 NNGAYA

>member
-1 MPIWVD
+1 M
-7 ADACPV
+7 
-13 PIREILCRAATRW
+13 T
-26 QVDTTFIANHA
+26 
-37 INLPPSPYIKRRQV
+37 
-51 PQGFDVADND
+51 
-61 IIDQMETGDLVITQD
+61 
-76 IPLAAEAIEKARTC
+76 
-90 STRAA
+90 TRA
-95 RLSPKRISA
+95 
-104 SAWLCATSWKK
+104 
-115 CAMLARS
+115 
-122 PVARRPSA
+122 
-130 RPTARNSPTSL
+130 
-141 TAGCNRT
+141 
-148 PVGDNDSILNSRQI
+148 Q
-162 RYACRFLA
+162 
-170 QAERTMTQSSPHTT
+170 HT

-192 LLKYARGY
+192 LLRYARGY
-200 RRQIITA
+200 RRQIIAA

-226 IAIDVVVNKEES
+226 VAIDVVVNQEES

-265 ESIFEYLF
+265 ESLFEYLF

-284 QSDLRQDAY
+284 QSELRQDAY
-293 EHAQKL
+293 EHAQRL

-305 ARSSGQLVA
+305 ANSSGQLVA

-324 RFLDGGANAMIQVVV
+324 RFLDGGANAMIQVAV

-373 QRKAGP
+373 QRKASP

-407 FTAENREAERLKASS
+407 FTAEQREAKRLKDAS

-490 EVIDLL
+490 EVIDLFE
-496 DRAMASTRRILD
+496 RAMASTRRILD
-508 LLAEPVHVRDESGKT
+508 LLAEPVNVRDDAGKS
-523 LEQPVKG
+523 LEQPVRGK
-530 EVTFEGVSFHYPSSG
+530 VSFNQVSFRYAGSG
-545 AGIDDI
+545 AGIQDI
-551 SVAVPAGNTLA
+551 TLSVPAGNTLA

-574 IKLLLRFYDPTGG
+574 IKLLLRFYDPSHGD
-587 QIRIDGQPIQSVSL
+587 IRIDGQPIRGVSL
-601 KSLREAIGLVSQD
+601 KSLRDAIGLVSQD

-621 IRDNLAYGSP
+621 IRDNLAYGKP
-631 GASDEQIIEAART
+631 DASEEEIIDAART

-652 ALPEGLATAVGE
+652 ALPEGLDTPVGE
-664 RGVRLSGGQRQR
+664 RGIRLSGGQRQR

-681 ALLKDPPILVLDE
+681 ALLKNPPILVLDE

-729 IVDADTIAVVA
+729 IVDADTIAVVEN
-740 GGRILES
+740 GRIV
-747 GRHEELLE
+747 EEGDHDSLIR
-755 NNGPYS
+755 NNGAYA

>member
-1 MPIWVD
+1 M
-7 ADACPV
+7 
-13 PIREILCRAATRW
+13 
-26 QVDTTFIANHA
+26 
-37 INLPPSPYIKRRQV
+37 S
-51 PQGFDVADND
+51 
-61 IIDQMETGDLVITQD
+61 
-76 IPLAAEAIEKARTC
+76 
-90 STRAA
+90 ST
-95 RLSPKRISA
+95 SQ
-104 SAWLCATSWKK
+104 
-115 CAMLARS
+115 
-122 PVARRPSA
+122 
-130 RPTARNSPTSL
+130 N
-141 TAGCNRT
+141 
-148 PVGDNDSILNSRQI
+148 
-162 RYACRFLA
+162 
-170 QAERTMTQSSPHTT
+170 TT
-184 SSFAALGR
+184 SSFAALAR
-192 LLKYARGY
+192 LLRYARGY
-200 RRQIITA
+200 RRQIIA
-207 TTCSIINKLF
+207 AATCSVINKLF

-226 IAIDVVVNKEES
+226 VAIDVVVNKEAS

-256 VLTFFIWAG
+256 ILTFFIWAG
-265 ESIFEYLF
+265 ESLFEYLF

-293 EHAQKL
+293 EHAQRL

-339 TVVAVGAVFFV
+339 TVIAVGAVFFV

-407 FTAENREAERLKASS
+407 FTAETREARRLKESS
-422 EAYVDANRRAIRI
+422 EAYVEANRRAIRI
-435 SSAFIPVI
+435 SSAFIPII

-452 ATFTVGGMMALEGSL
+452 ATFTVGGMMALSGDL

-490 EVIDLL
+490 EVIDLFE
-496 DRAMASTRRILD
+496 RAMASTRRILD
-508 LLAEPVHVRDESGKT
+508 LLSEPVHVRDAAGKA
-523 LEQPVKG
+523 LSEPVQG
-530 EVTFEGVSFHYPSSG
+530 EVTLNKVSFHYPSSG
-545 AGIDDI
+545 AGICDI
-551 SVAVPAGNTLA
+551 DLHVPAGNTLA

-574 IKLLLRFYDPTGG
+574 IKLLLRFYDPSHGD
-587 QIRIDGQPIQSVSL
+587 IRIDGQPIQGISL
-601 KSLREAIGLVSQD
+601 KSLRKAIGLVSQD

-621 IRDNLAYGSP
+621 IRDNLTYGKP
-631 GASDEQIIEAART
+631 DASDSEIIDAAKT

-652 ALPEGLATAVGE
+652 ALPDGLDTPVGE
-664 RGVRLSGGQRQR
+664 RGIRLSGGQRQR

-681 ALLKDPPILVLDE
+681 ALLKNPPILVLDE

-729 IVDADTIAVVA
+729 IVDADTIAVVDA
-740 GGRILES
+740 GTVVES
-747 GRHEELLE
+747 GTHQQLLDHD
-755 NNGPYS
+755 GAYA

-770 A
+770 V